1 MSIDT
6 GDLSQ
11 KIAIYE
17 NDQIPDGYGGTIPN
31 NEVYWSTFAK
41 VEQLRSARTQEANQ
55 SPMKQVFTFTI
66 RYRDDKQIQN
76 DMLLLW
82 RGQYYIIQ
90 GYVPDVIFQK
100 YVKFDAVVRN
110 AGVIVNEGTT

>member
-6 GDLSQ
+6 GDLTQ

-17 NDQIPDGYGGTIPN
+17 NNQIPDGYGGTIPN
-31 NEVYWSTFAK
+31 DTVYWSTFAK
-41 VEQLRSARTQEANQ
+41 VEQLRSSRTQEANQ
-55 SPMKQVFTFTI
+55 SPMKQVFSFTV
-66 RYRDDKQIQN
+66 RYRNDKQIQN

-82 RGQYYIIQ
+82 RGQYYIIS

-100 YVKFDAVVRN
+100 YVKFDATVWN
-110 AGVIVNEGTT
+110 QGVIVNEGTT